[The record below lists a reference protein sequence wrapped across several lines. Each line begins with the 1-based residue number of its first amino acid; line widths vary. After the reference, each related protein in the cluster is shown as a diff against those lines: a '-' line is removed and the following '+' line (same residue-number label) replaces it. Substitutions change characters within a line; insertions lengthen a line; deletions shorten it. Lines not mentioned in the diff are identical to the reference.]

1 MMKRFFKEDRVRR
14 HTAASVNEKI
24 DRKTERDVFD
34 HAGRDREQISRRIES
49 LRQEWDVERVLEAN
63 ASVLALTGV
72 ALGALI
78 HRRWLFLSA
87 GVLAFLFQHAVQ
99 GWCPPIPAFRRMG
112 VRTRQEIDRE
122 VYALKF
128 LRGDFDRPAAARP
141 PEAKPAEALRASA
154 G

>member
-14 HTAASVNEKI
+14 NTAASVNQKI
-24 DRKTERDVFD
+24 DRKMERDVFGY
-34 HAGRDREQISRRIES
+34 AGREREDISRKIES
-49 LRQEWDVERVLEAN
+49 LRREWDVERILEAN
-63 ASVLALTGV
+63 ASALALTGV
-72 ALGALI
+72 ALGALV

-99 GWCPPIPAFRRMG
+99 GWCPPLPVFRRLG

-128 LRGDFDRPAAARP
+128 LRGDFDRPAPARP
-141 PEAKPAEALRASA
+141 PEAKPAEAV
-154 G
+154 